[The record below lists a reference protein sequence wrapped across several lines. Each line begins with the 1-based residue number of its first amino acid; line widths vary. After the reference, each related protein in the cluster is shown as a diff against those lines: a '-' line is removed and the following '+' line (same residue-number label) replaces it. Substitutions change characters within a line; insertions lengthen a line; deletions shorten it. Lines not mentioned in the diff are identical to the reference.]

1 VLAVA
6 GGVVAQALHLALV
19 LAAAPFVV
27 GAVRWLKARLMGRR
41 GAAPLQPWRD
51 FVKLLRK
58 RPVLAEN
65 ASWISHGAPYAAVAA
80 TVVAVA
86 LVPSFARGMAL
97 APVGDL
103 VLVAGLLALARV
115 AMALAGLDAGTAFGG
130 LGAAREMAFASLAE
144 PALVLAALT
153 LAILAG
159 TTNLDAIA
167 GAFGAGGGGLGLRV
181 SLGLALVALLAVAVA
196 ENARVPVDNP
206 ATHLE
211 LTMVHEA
218 MLLEASG
225 RHLAL
230 WEYQGALRLTLWL
243 ALLAAV
249 FAPVGLA
256 PPGAGPVGWAVGLVA
271 WAAKMAALALA
282 LAVFESAIAK
292 MRVFRV
298 PEFLGAALLLGL
310 LGAVLL
316 FVSTGL
322 S

>member
-1 VLAVA
+1 MAPVWSVLA
-6 GGVVAQALHLALV
+6 QLLHIALILT
-19 LAAAPFVV
+19 AAPLLT
-27 GAVRWLKARLMGRR
+27 GAVRWLKARMMGRR
-41 GAAPLQPWRD
+41 GPHPLQPVRD
-51 FVKLLRK
+51 LLKLLRK

-65 ASWISHGAPYAAVAA
+65 ASAVSRAAPYVAAGAAVAA
-80 TVVAVA
+80 AV
-86 LVPSFARGMAL
+86 LVPTFARGMVFAPL
-97 APVGDL
+97 ADL
-103 VLVAGLLALARV
+103 ILVAGLLALGRV
-115 AMALAGLDAGTAFGG
+115 AMALAGMDVGTSFGG
-130 LGAAREMAFASLAE
+130 LGASREMTFAALAE
-144 PALVLAALT
+144 PALVVAALT

-167 GAFGAGGGGLGLRV
+167 AGFREGGLGLRV

-196 ENARVPVDNP
+196 ENARIPVDNP

-218 MLLEASG
+218 MILEASG

-230 WEYQGALRLTLWL
+230 WDYAAMLRLTLWL

-249 FAPVGLA
+249 FLPLGQAPAGAAPHLWVVGLA
-256 PPGAGPVGWAVGLVA
+256 A
-271 WAAKMAALALA
+271 WLLKMGGLALG
-282 LAVFESAIAK
+282 LAAFESAIAK

-310 LGAVLL
+310 LGAVYL

-322 S
+322 T

>member
-1 VLAVA
+1 MAVIWSILSQVL
-6 GGVVAQALHLALV
+6 HIALV
-19 LAAAPFVV
+19 LVCAPLLTGV
-27 GAVRWLKARLMGRR
+27 VRWLKARMMGRR
-41 GAAPLQPWRD
+41 GADPVQPVRD
-51 FVKLLRK
+51 LLKLLRK
-58 RPVLAEN
+58 KPVLAEN
-65 ASWISHGAPYAAVAA
+65 ASAVSLAAPYLAVGAAVVAA
-80 TVVAVA
+80 A
-86 LVPSFARGMAL
+86 LVPSFARGMAF
-97 APVGDL
+97 APLSDL
-103 VLVAGLLALARV
+103 ILVAGLLALGRV
-115 AMALAGLDAGTAFGG
+115 AMALAGMDVGTPFGG
-130 LGAAREMAFASLAE
+130 LGASREMSFAALAE
-144 PALVLAALT
+144 PALVVAALS

-167 GAFGAGGGGLGLRV
+167 GAFRDGGLGLRV

-196 ENARVPVDNP
+196 ENARIPVDNP

-218 MLLEASG
+218 MILEASG

-230 WEYQGALRLTLWL
+230 WDFAAQLRLLLWL

-249 FAPVGLA
+249 FLPLGQAPAGAAPHLWVVGLA
-256 PPGAGPVGWAVGLVA
+256 AWAV
-271 WAAKMAALALA
+271 KMGGLALG
-282 LAVFESAIAK
+282 LAAFESAIAK

-322 S
+322 T

>member
-1 VLAVA
+1 MAVVWGSLA
-6 GGVVAQALHLALV
+6 QILHIALM
-19 LAAAPFVV
+19 LAAAPLLA
-27 GAVRWLKARLMGRR
+27 GAIRWLKARMMGRR
-41 GAAPLQPWRD
+41 GPHILQPARD
-51 FVKLLRK
+51 LLKLLRK

-65 ASWISHGAPYAAVAA
+65 ASAISRAAPYLAAGAAIVAA
-80 TVVAVA
+80 A
-86 LVPSFARGMAL
+86 LVPSFARGMAFAPL
-97 APVGDL
+97 ADL
-103 VLVAGLLALARV
+103 ILVAGLLALGRV
-115 AMALAGLDAGTAFGG
+115 AMALAGMDVGTSFGG
-130 LGAAREMAFASLAE
+130 LGAAREMSFAALAE
-144 PALVLAALT
+144 PALVLAAMT
-153 LAILAG
+153 LAIIAG

-167 GAFGAGGGGLGLRV
+167 GLFREGVGLRV

-196 ENARVPVDNP
+196 ENARIPVDNP

-218 MLLEASG
+218 MILEASG

-230 WEYQGALRLTLWL
+230 WEFAAMLRLALWL

-249 FAPVGLA
+249 FLPVGLA
-256 PPGAGPVGWAVGLVA
+256 APGAAPHHWIPGLLA
-271 WAAKMAALALA
+271 WMLKMAALALA
-282 LAVFESAIAK
+282 LAGFESAIAK

-322 S
+322 T